1 MEMKEG
7 IGRALLLLGL
17 VLSVA
22 GLLFLFGDRLPFRLG
37 TLLGKLGRLPG
48 DIVWK
53 GEHSTV
59 YLPVATCLL
68 LSALLSFVFWLLGRR

>member
-1 MEMKEG
+1 MEMKEE
-7 IGRALLLLGL
+7 IGRALLLFGL

-37 TLLGKLGRLPG
+37 TLLGRLPG

-53 GEHSTV
+53 GEHSTF
-59 YLPVATCLL
+59 YFPVVTCLL
-68 LSALLSFVFWLLGRR
+68 LSALLSLVFWFLGRR

>member
-1 MEMKEG
+1 MEMKEE
-7 IGRALLLLGL
+7 IGRALLLFGI

-37 TLLGKLGRLPG
+37 ELLAKLGRLPG
-48 DIVWK
+48 DLVWK

-59 YLPVATCLL
+59 YFPVVTFLL
-68 LSALLSFVFWLLGRR
+68 LSALLSLVFWLIGRR

>member
-1 MEMKEG
+1 MEMKEE
-7 IGRALLLLGL
+7 IGRALLLFGL

-37 TLLGKLGRLPG
+37 ALLGRLGRLPG

-53 GEHSTV
+53 GEHSTF
-59 YLPVATCLL
+59 YFPVVTCLL
-68 LSALLSFVFWLLGRR
+68 LSALLSLVFWFFGRR